1 MTRTHTPRP
10 TDLVALVS
18 FDGEVYE
25 NQAVTRERLG
35 KRSAAPHAL
44 AATVQQWLGR
54 GRHVWIDVRGRQI
67 HGIATARALAS
78 QRAWEID
85 TLVDAGGE
93 HDGVITS
100 LLTQASESAAE
111 ARVSQLLL
119 RMHANAPALPQALR
133 AGFVRAAQEDLW
145 SAERSDRTDD
155 CDSGDG
161 GILVR
166 EAEKADRFALFQLY
180 NRALPIGSRQAIAMT
195 FEEWRAVQER
205 RWLGRGGRELVACEG
220 DKIRAVLQLSPGGQ
234 FTLLVEPGAAAS
246 AEALYTASRAYFEDA
261 ERVLALQPACAG
273 TPAALLRSHGYQL
286 GDEYVLLARR
296 TTRPVM
302 EAIPHAAGRTVPTR
316 G

>member
-1 MTRTHTPRP
+1 MRWR
-10 TDLVALVS
+10 
-18 FDGEVYE
+18 
-25 NQAVTRERLG
+25 RR
-35 KRSAAPHAL
+35 
-44 AATVQQWLGR
+44 VQQWLGR

-93 HDGVITS
+93 HDGVVTS

-119 RMHANAPALPQALR
+119 RMRADAPALPQALR

-161 GILVR
+161 EILVR

-220 DKIRAVLQLSPGGQ
+220 DKIRAVLQLSAR
-234 FTLLVEPGAAAS
+234 GA
-246 AEALYTASRAYFEDA
+246 
-261 ERVLALQPACAG
+261 V
-273 TPAALLRSHGYQL
+273 H
-286 GDEYVLLARR
+286 LARR
-296 TTRPVM
+296 ARSRGQRRRRCTRPP
-302 EAIPHAAGRTVPTR
+302 ARTSRMRSACWRCSRPVPARRPRCSARTGINWATSTCSWPGAR
-316 G
+316 RAR